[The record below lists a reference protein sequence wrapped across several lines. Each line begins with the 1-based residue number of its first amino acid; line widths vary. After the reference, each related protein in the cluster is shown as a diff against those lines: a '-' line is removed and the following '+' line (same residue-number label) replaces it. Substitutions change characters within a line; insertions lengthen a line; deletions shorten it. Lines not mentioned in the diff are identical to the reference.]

1 MKGEDRKAAIAR
13 YKERK
18 SVAGVCAVRCAGS
31 GGIWLGQSLNLD
43 TVQNRIWFTLG
54 LGNHSNRGL
63 QKAWRDH
70 GTDSFRFEIVEALAD
85 EEAPYV
91 RDALLRER
99 LAHWRS
105 VLNAE
110 VI

>member
-18 SVAGVCAVRCAGS
+18 SVVGVCAVRCAGS
-31 GGIWLGQSLNLD
+31 GQIWLGQSLNLD
-43 TVQNRIWFTLG
+43 TVQNRIWFMLR
-54 LGNHSNRGL
+54 LGNHPNRGL
-63 QKAWRDH
+63 QTAWRDH
-70 GTDSFRFEIVEALAD
+70 GTDSFTFEIVEALAD
-85 EEAPYV
+85 EATRYV

-99 LAHWRS
+99 FAHWRS

-110 VI
+110 AI

>member
-1 MKGEDRKAAIAR
+1 MKGDDRKAAIAR

-18 SVAGVCAVRCAGS
+18 RVAGVCAVRCAGS
-31 GGIWLGQSLNLD
+31 GEIWLGQSLNLD
-43 TVQNRIWFTLG
+43 TVQNRIWFTLRM
-54 LGNHSNRGL
+54 GNHPNRGL

-70 GTDSFRFEIVEALAD
+70 GTSSFTFEIVEALP
-85 EEAPYV
+85 EEETPYV

-105 VLNAE
+105 ILNAE
-110 VI
+110 VV